1 MNESRPTGRL
11 SGVVIPA
18 PIVRP
23 TIRTVADALKYGGGS
38 RAPWSGLTREVK
50 KWLTSERVSWQD
62 ANREHFDRSLAAQAA
77 AEQARRGG
85 AMSAVGHLWLA
96 RVDANGRQHD
106 LGLAGCRVVTTAGV
120 NFIVDAFQGIVEPEN
135 MKYHGV
141 GTGAGAE
148 AIGNTTLTTELT
160 TQYQVSNT
168 RPTGSLGELAGNA
181 NVFETTAT
189 ITVSSAVAITEHGI
203 FSQAA
208 VGGGVLLDKTLFAA
222 VNLASG
228 ESLQAQ
234 YDLTFAAGG

>member
-1 MNESRPTGRL
+1 MSETRPTGRL

-23 TIRTVADALKYGGGS
+23 AIRTVDDAAMHGTNWAKRNRRLAPVS
-38 RAPWSGLTREVK
+38 ARLRAF
-50 KWLTSERVSWQD
+50 WQD
-62 ANREHFDRSLAAQAA
+62 ENAEHFERSLEAQRA

-85 AMSAVGHLWLA
+85 AMSAVGHLWLT
-96 RVDANGRQHD
+96 RVDRRGQQWD

-148 AIGNTTLTTELT
+148 AIGNTALTTELT

-234 YDLTFAAGG
+234 YDLTFTAGG